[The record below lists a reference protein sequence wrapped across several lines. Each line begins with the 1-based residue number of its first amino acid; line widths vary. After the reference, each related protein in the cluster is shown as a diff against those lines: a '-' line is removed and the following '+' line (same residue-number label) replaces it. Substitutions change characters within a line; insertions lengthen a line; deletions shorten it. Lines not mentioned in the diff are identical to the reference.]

1 MATSYPGATGILGE
15 APAPLRRFNPRT
27 AQIPVG
33 QAIEGPPPMQPPPR
47 PPIPVGQA
55 TEFPRV
61 PVGQATEMLPTGQAT
76 EIPPQRQFSPRSA
89 FPAGGGASP
98 EAQAYQA
105 ERSAPRVAPPP
116 AQVPTPETR
125 GYAAGQRTARFLNS
139 PGMAAAGK
147 VAGTYFAAKDA
158 TEAVDAWERGDQGT
172 GLAKGI
178 DAGMAVASSAM
189 PAGLGIAAAYQG
201 GKYLGGKIYDN
212 MGLDSR
218 DLVGRGVNSVLNF
231 FGAGID
237 NSAERAQANGLPG
250 TPAPKQTP
258 RIAGTPADP
267 NQPGAGQPMPP
278 SPTMLGPEFATD
290 QRRVDLGRQV
300 PGAAGAFE
308 NGRGNYSDAPG
319 VRATMRSDNGIG
331 SGGYSPGSAF
341 TAGDLY
347 GPDGNVGTQ
356 ATYTPPEQGP
366 TGVNPGQAQML
377 QAKMLDM
384 ATNQAKYGGTAVVR
398 QAIAAMQPM
407 LDQALGNG
415 AGTIASMREGG
426 DMARA
431 RMTQGSTLRG
441 QDLDMY
447 GKQLSS
453 QTTRAIARMDQ
464 MQKDRAY
471 QLDVEKFGL
480 DVAKQRLTQRDSNAA
495 QLKSKLETMYPGEDG
510 KPDANKVALATRGVN
525 AYIDSQVQRAQQIAQ
540 QLPPGSPEQRAA
552 MDAVEQLQTGGANAI
567 DPTRLQQLLKQLE
580 LQGKA
585 EAGHSAIN
593 MFKPT
598 YVHSDNP
605 ADYNITGERKGLI
618 QDDYVTANGTV
629 IPKRMVNI
637 RDGGVIPTGT
647 GVQDKS
653 FDILKRTI
661 RQ

>member
-1 MATSYPGATGILGE
+1 MTTKRILLMCLLSVLGLSACDGETG
-15 APAPLRRFNPRT
+15 
-27 AQIPVG
+27 
-33 QAIEGPPPMQPPPR
+33 
-47 PPIPVGQA
+47 
-55 TEFPRV
+55 
-61 PVGQATEMLPTGQAT
+61 
-76 EIPPQRQFSPRSA
+76 
-89 FPAGGGASP
+89 PAGP
-98 EAQAYQA
+98 
-105 ERSAPRVAPPP
+105 
-116 AQVPTPETR
+116 
-125 GYAAGQRTARFLNS
+125 
-139 PGMAAAGK
+139 
-147 VAGTYFAAKDA
+147 
-158 TEAVDAWERGDQGT
+158 QG
-172 GLAKGI
+172 
-178 DAGMAVASSAM
+178 
-189 PAGLGIAAAYQG
+189 PAG
-201 GKYLGGKIYDN
+201 
-212 MGLDSR
+212 
-218 DLVGRGVNSVLNF
+218 
-231 FGAGID
+231 
-237 NSAERAQANGLPG
+237 AN
-250 TPAPKQTP
+250 
-258 RIAGTPADP
+258 
-267 NQPGAGQPMPP
+267 
-278 SPTMLGPEFATD
+278 
-290 QRRVDLGRQV
+290 
-300 PGAAGAFE
+300 
-308 NGRGNYSDAPG
+308 
-319 VRATMRSDNGIG
+319 
-331 SGGYSPGSAF
+331 
-341 TAGDLY
+341 
-347 GPDGNVGTQ
+347 PD
-356 ATYTPPEQGP
+356 
-366 TGVNPGQAQML
+366 QAQML

-384 ATNQAKYGGTAVVR
+384 VQNQAKYGGTAVVR

-453 QTTRAIARMDQ
+453 QTTRAIARMEQ

-495 QLKSKLETMYPGEDG
+495 QFKSKIEAMYLGEDG

-525 AYIDSQVQRAQQIAQ
+525 AYLDSQVQRAQQIAQ

-552 MDAVEQLQTGGANAI
+552 LDAVEQLQTGGANAI

-585 EAGHSAIN
+585 EAGHSALN
-593 MFKPT
+593 PFKPG

-605 ADYNITGERKGLI
+605 ADYNIVGEKKGLI